1 MAIVYINGK
10 YVSREEA
17 QINVYDHG
25 LLYGDGVFEGIRV
38 YNYKVFKLKEHLD
51 RLYDSARCIYLSI
64 PMDKDE
70 MSQIVEETV
79 KRSQYQDAY
88 IRLVVTR
95 GVGNLGL
102 NPIGTS
108 PSVICIVDGISL
120 YPSKMYEEGM
130 SVIISSV
137 TRNHVNCI
145 SPRIKSLNYLNNI
158 LAKLEAIS
166 AGCSEAIMLNSQG
179 YVAEC
184 SADNIFICKGGVIKT
199 PPLSAGPLAGITRD
213 TLIEL
218 ARSNG
223 YTLLEENLTTYDLY
237 TADEIF
243 LTGSAA
249 EMIPITKI
257 DMRVIGTGK
266 AGPIFKDLSTKYHE
280 FVRR

>member
-1 MAIVYINGK
+1 MATVYVNGNFVPK
-10 YVSREEA
+10 EEA
-17 QINVYDHG
+17 MINVYDHG
-25 LLYGDGVFEGIRV
+25 LLYGDGVFEGIRC
-38 YNYKVFKLKEHLD
+38 YNNKVFRLKDHLD
-51 RLYDSARCIYLSI
+51 RLYDSAQCIYLSI
-64 PMDKDE
+64 PVEKE
-70 MSQIVEETV
+70 KMSSIVEETV
-79 KRSQYQDAY
+79 KRSGLKDSY

-120 YPSKMYEEGM
+120 YPQKMYEEGM
-130 SVIISSV
+130 SVIVSSV
-137 TRNHVNCI
+137 TRNHINCI
-145 SPRIKSLNYLNNI
+145 SPRVKSLNYLNNI
-158 LAKLEAIS
+158 LAKLEAIN
-166 AGCSEAIMLNSQG
+166 AGCNEAIMLNSQG

-184 SADNIFICKGGVIKT
+184 SADNIFVCKGGIVRT

-213 TLIEL
+213 TVIEL

-257 DMRVIGTGK
+257 DLRIIGTGK
-266 AGPIFKDLSTKYHE
+266 AGPIFKDLSKKYHDY
-280 FVRR
+280 VRR